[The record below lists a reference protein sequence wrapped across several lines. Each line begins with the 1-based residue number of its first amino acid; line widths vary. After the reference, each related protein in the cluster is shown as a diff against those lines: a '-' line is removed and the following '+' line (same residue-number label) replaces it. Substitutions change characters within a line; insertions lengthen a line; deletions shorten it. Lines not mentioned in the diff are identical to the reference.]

1 MIYIN
6 RKGNDLFNIYVYN
19 KYVIWDVYIYMFYEF

>member
-6 RKGNDLFNIYVYN
+6 RKRNDLFNIYVYN
-19 KYVIWDVYIYMFYEF
+19 KYVIWGVYIYMFYEF

>member
-6 RKGNDLFNIYVYN
+6 RKGNDLFNIYVNN
-19 KYVIWDVYIYMFYEF
+19 KYVIWGVYIYVL